1 MDVTRW
7 VLVLF
12 FIAEVVFPEV
22 RTFSSRP
29 LFCHRL
35 VPRSRFHGTECSY
48 SCVVS
53 HGDPSNGYGTFYL
66 AEEDWTPCS
75 VGYCRSGV
83 CVPAE
88 DHALK
93 REKRSMLLTLG
104 AMKLLQKIA
113 ERIKQQKQKSNE

>member
-7 VLVLF
+7 VLALF
-12 FIAEVVFPEV
+12 VIAEVVFSEV

-35 VPRSRFHGTECSY
+35 MPRSPFHGTECSY
-48 SCVVS
+48 SCVLS

-93 REKRSMLLTLG
+93 RQKRSMLVTLG
-104 AMKLLQKIA
+104 TISLLKKIA
-113 ERIKQQKQKSNE
+113 EHIKKQKKNSDE